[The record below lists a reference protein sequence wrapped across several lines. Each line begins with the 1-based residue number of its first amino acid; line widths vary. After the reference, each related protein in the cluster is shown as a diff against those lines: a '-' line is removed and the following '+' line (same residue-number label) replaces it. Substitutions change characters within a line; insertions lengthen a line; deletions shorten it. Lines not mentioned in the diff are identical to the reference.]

1 MNTYYTFDLPE
12 IRNIFQLHYG
22 TVSLS
27 PASIGTL
34 GALCRVCRL
43 PENVAITLYTGKGSD
58 VSGDC
63 AISIKTE
70 NETVDC
76 VV

>member
-1 MNTYYTFDLPE
+1 MNTDHVCDLPE
-12 IRNIFQLHYG
+12 NRNIFELHYD

-43 PENVAITLYTGKGSD
+43 SENVAITFYTGKGSV

-63 AISIKTE
+63 ATVIVTE
-70 NETVDC
+70 HETVGC
-76 VV
+76 VI